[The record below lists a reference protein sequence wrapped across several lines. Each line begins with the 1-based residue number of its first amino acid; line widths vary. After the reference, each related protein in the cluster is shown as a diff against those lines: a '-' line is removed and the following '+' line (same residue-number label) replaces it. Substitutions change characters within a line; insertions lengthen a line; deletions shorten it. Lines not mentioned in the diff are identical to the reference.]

1 MRYRVVDRSA
11 LQVVSPMST
20 GVSIGDGNG
29 VGTPHRTNAA
39 HPSRTLRGLKLP
51 LRVKLRVRSVLPP
64 PFPDQSPQSAR
75 GTGTRYPVP
84 WAGRPGSFTQ
94 SRRRRRSKLNSAKK
108 GGCKPKSR
116 TKRWA

>member
-1 MRYRVVDRSA
+1 MRYRVVVRSA

-29 VGTPHRTNAA
+29 AGTPHRTNAA

-64 PFPDQSPQSAR
+64 PLPRSVTSVGAR
-75 GTGTRYPVP
+75 IQLPKMPITTRPTAPARKTAV
-84 WAGRPGSFTQ
+84 R
-94 SRRRRRSKLNSAKK
+94 
-108 GGCKPKSR
+108 
-116 TKRWA
+116 